1 MKFEN
6 PDEQNDNSNHGWIVY
21 LGLGSQ
27 LAITVT
33 GMAFLGYWLDK
44 KYNTEPLLTVI
55 CSFLGITVGL
65 YNFIKTVLKS
75 K

>member
-1 MKFEN
+1 MKQVN
-6 PDEQNDNSNHGWIVY
+6 HDEDDNSYRGWVIY

-44 KYNTEPLLTVI
+44 KFSTEPLLTVI
-55 CSFLGITVGL
+55 GSFLGITAGL
-65 YNFIKTVLKS
+65 YNFLKTVLKS

>member
-1 MKFEN
+1 MKYVN
-6 PDEQNDNSNHGWIVY
+6 PDEDDENSDRGWIVY
-21 LGLGSQ
+21 LGLGTQ

-44 KYNTEPLLTVI
+44 KFNTEPLLTVI
-55 CSFLGITVGL
+55 ASFLGITAGL

>member
-1 MKFEN
+1 MKYVN
-6 PDEQNDNSNHGWIVY
+6 PDEDDENSDRGWIVY
-21 LGLGSQ
+21 LGLGTQ

-44 KYNTEPLLTVI
+44 KFNTAPLLTVI
-55 CSFLGITVGL
+55 ASFLGITAGL

>member
-1 MKFEN
+1 MKLVD
-6 PDEQNDNSNHGWIVY
+6 PDDDKENSNSGWFVY
-21 LGLGSQ
+21 LGLGTQ

-33 GMAFLGYWLDK
+33 GMAFLGYWLDR
-44 KYNTEPLLTVI
+44 KYNSEPLLTVI